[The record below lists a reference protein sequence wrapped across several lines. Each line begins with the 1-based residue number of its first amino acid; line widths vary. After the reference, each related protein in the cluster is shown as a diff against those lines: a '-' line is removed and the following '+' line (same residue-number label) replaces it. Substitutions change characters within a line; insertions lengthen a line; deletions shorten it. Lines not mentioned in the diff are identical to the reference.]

1 MTMRILRSSDYRIMP
16 WKNGGG
22 TTTEVFAFPE
32 NAGLAG
38 RPFDWRVSIAD
49 VAGDGPFSP
58 FPGYDRHIMAIEGRG
73 MMLEG
78 GPEGAIDLTR
88 PFAPRSFSGD
98 WNITGRLVSGP
109 VRDFN
114 LMARRDRYASRLE
127 MREAASDLRL
137 DAASSTLLI
146 HLFDGEFAASGHL
159 LAASETLILSPGE
172 TSLAKPLAGPVSF
185 ALCRITQLPL
195 PPPPA
200 P

>member
-1 MTMRILRSSDYRIMP
+1 MP

-22 TTTEVFAFPE
+22 TTTEIFVAPE

-38 RPFDWRVSIAD
+38 QPFDWRVSIAD

-73 MMLEG
+73 MMLDG
-78 GPEGAIDLTR
+78 GPQGPIDLTR
-88 PFAPRSFSGD
+88 PFVPRSFSGD
-98 WNITGRLVSGP
+98 WPVSGRLVSGP

-114 LMARRDRYASRLE
+114 LMARRGRYASRLE

-137 DAASSTLLI
+137 DAASSILLI
-146 HLFDGEFAASGHL
+146 HLFDGELTAAGHL
-159 LAASETLILSPGE
+159 LAAGETLILDPGE
-172 TSLAKPLAGPVSF
+172 ATIAKPLAGLIRL
-185 ALCRITQLPL
+185 ALCRITRRSS
-195 PPPPA
+195 PPPPT

>member
-1 MTMRILRSSDYRIMP
+1 MP

-22 TTTEVFAFPE
+22 TTTEIFVSPE

-38 RPFDWRVSIAD
+38 QPFDWRVSIAD
-49 VAGDGPFSP
+49 VASDGPFSA

-73 MMLEG
+73 MVLEG
-78 GPEGAIDLTR
+78 GPEGPMDLTR
-88 PFAPRSFSGD
+88 PFKPHGFSGD
-98 WNITGRLVSGP
+98 WNIKGRLVSGP

-114 LMARRDRYASRLE
+114 LMARRDLYESRLE

-146 HLFDGEFAASGHL
+146 HLFDGEFTAAGHL
-159 LAASETLILSPGE
+159 LAAGETLILGPGE
-172 TSLAKPLAGPVSF
+172 ISLAKPLAGPVRF
-185 ALCRITQLPL
+185 AHCRITRRPS
-195 PPPPA
+195 PPPPT

>member
-1 MTMRILRSSDYRIMP
+1 MP

-22 TTTEVFAFPE
+22 TTTEIFVAPE
-32 NAGLAG
+32 NAGLSG
-38 RPFDWRVSIAD
+38 QPFDWRVSIAD

-78 GPEGAIDLTR
+78 GPQGPIGLTR
-88 PFAPRSFSGD
+88 PFVPRTFSGD
-98 WNITGRLVSGP
+98 WTISSRLVSGP

-114 LMARRDRYASRLE
+114 LMVRRDRYESRLE
-127 MREAASDLRL
+127 MHEAASALRL

-146 HLFDGEFAASGHL
+146 HLFDGELTTAGHL
-159 LAASETLILSPGE
+159 LAAGETLILDPGE
-172 TSLAKPLAGPVSF
+172 ATIARPLAGPTRL
-185 ALCRITQLPL
+185 ALCRITLRSS
-195 PPPPA
+195 PPPPT